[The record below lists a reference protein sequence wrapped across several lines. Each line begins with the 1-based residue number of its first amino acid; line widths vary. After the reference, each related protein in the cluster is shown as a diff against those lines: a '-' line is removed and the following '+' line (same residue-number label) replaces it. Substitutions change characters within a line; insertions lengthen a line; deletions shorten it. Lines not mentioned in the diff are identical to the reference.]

1 MRTSHPRRLPRV
13 GRRNPSRGA
22 ALLLAML
29 ILTLVATLAS
39 GMVWQQNRAL
49 QVEAAERARAQSLWI
64 LSGAL
69 DWARLILREDLRSSR
84 SQGQPPIDS
93 LDEPWAT
100 PLAESRLSTFLAA
113 DKDNNTEG
121 GPEAFISGTI
131 VDAQS
136 RWNLR
141 RLIGPDGKVVD
152 AEFTTLQQLCTQANL
167 PSDIANRLA
176 DGLMGTWAVLQTG
189 TEVVVRD
196 PLLAPQRMADL
207 AWLGIEPEWL
217 DRLSQFVDI
226 LPVPTPVNVNT
237 ASREVL
243 AAAIDGMDLGSA
255 ERLVQARQRNPFNT
269 IDEVKALL
277 SEAQLRDPAR
287 VSVTS
292 NWFTVTGR
300 LRLDDRAVEERSLIE
315 RRGNQVLVVRRE
327 RLNLTVGGPS

>member
-1 MRTSHPRRLPRV
+1 M
-13 GRRNPSRGA
+13 
-22 ALLLAML
+22 LLAML

-49 QVEAAERARAQSLWI
+49 QVEAAERARVQSLWI

-84 SQGQPPIDS
+84 SQGQAPIDS

-100 PLAESRLSTFLAA
+100 PLAEARLSTFLAA

-121 GPEAFISGTI
+121 GPEAFISGAI

-152 AEFTTLQQLCTQANL
+152 AEFNTLQQLCAQANL
-167 PSDIANRLA
+167 PSGMASTLA
-176 DGLMGTWAVLQTG
+176 DGLLGAWAVLQTG
-189 TEVVVRD
+189 AEGAVQD

-217 DRLSQFVDI
+217 NRLSQFVDI
-226 LPVPTPVNVNT
+226 LPVATPINVNT
-237 ASREVL
+237 ATREVL

-255 ERLVQARQRNPFNT
+255 ERLVQARQRNPFST
-269 IDEVKALL
+269 IEEVKALL
-277 SEAQLRDPAR
+277 SEAQLQDVAR

-327 RLNLTVGGPS
+327 RVNLNVGGSS